1 MAQACTRRVAVLKLK
16 STEWLGG
23 PSRVMDYTDFSWKYK
38 LQQVTAPVTAD
49 TRGVAR
55 SADKVPMVA
64 SLVSPQV
71 QDAVAEHVAEID
83 VNAVR
88 ADDDVLGFG
97 WRADDG
103 LEIPALLELAGR
115 VEDKHFIGE

>member
-1 MAQACTRRVAVLKLK
+1 MHATSSSTEVHGAVRRVVT
-16 STEWLGG
+16 SH
-23 PSRVMDYTDFSWKYK
+23 DYTDFRGTHKL

-49 TRGVAR
+49 TRRVER
-55 SADKVPMVA
+55 SADKAPMVA
-64 SLVSPQV
+64 CLVSPQV

-97 WRADDG
+97 WRADDRF
-103 LEIPALLELAGR
+103 EIPALLELAGR
-115 VEDKHFIGE
+115 VEDEHFIGE